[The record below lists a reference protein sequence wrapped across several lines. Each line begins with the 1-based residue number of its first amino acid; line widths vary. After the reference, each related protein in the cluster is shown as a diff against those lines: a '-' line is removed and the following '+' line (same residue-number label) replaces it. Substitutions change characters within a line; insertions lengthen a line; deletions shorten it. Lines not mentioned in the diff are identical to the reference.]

1 MKCIDVID
9 IRYLN
14 IIAML
19 DLLIIPY
26 IIETLYKEMSVYLF
40 ISPKWE
46 EGDYKEQTHLMS

>member
-1 MKCIDVID
+1 
-9 IRYLN
+9 
-14 IIAML
+14 ML